1 MTEQRLNLTDSSRSL
16 AWLLLVFAILTALL
30 ESGGLRVWAQRLDIG
45 PWRNLS
51 LPAADALHTAIA
63 PLGIDRLRQGALA
76 NLEKLR
82 HDIPPA
88 PAAPAVAAAA
98 VTAPICPA
106 PISANLWTSIAPAAA
121 TFSTPFIATPAAPAS
136 AQASAAATSSSIDVS
151 TLSTIILPLS
161 TELPPLPAK
170 RSAGPRVIAL
180 VGDSMMTVGLSA
192 DLLRGMA
199 GHSELK
205 PLRAFR
211 SGTGLSRP
219 EVFDWMHEYP
229 TMLNGEQPEAVI
241 VAIGAND
248 GQGFVVDGKVLA
260 FGTDEWIAVYESRL
274 KHFLDMLTR
283 DGAQVIWASMPPM
296 RNAKHNE
303 RMLEINRIAY
313 HVVSQNPHA
322 YWWNITPYVGDPA
335 GQFREFAQAQNGSVT
350 RIRQPDGIHLS
361 DQGAALLTPALLHW
375 LESSAEPSSA
385 DIRRPTTS
393 VASP

>member
-1 MTEQRLNLTDSSRSL
+1 LS
-16 AWLLLVFAILTALL
+16 AIT
-30 ESGGLRVWAQRLDIG
+30 
-45 PWRNLS
+45 
-51 LPAADALHTAIA
+51 
-63 PLGIDRLRQGALA
+63 
-76 NLEKLR
+76 
-82 HDIPPA
+82 
-88 PAAPAVAAAA
+88 
-98 VTAPICPA
+98 
-106 PISANLWTSIAPAAA
+106 
-121 TFSTPFIATPAAPAS
+121 
-136 AQASAAATSSSIDVS
+136 
-151 TLSTIILPLS
+151 LPLS
-161 TELPPLPAK
+161 TELPPLPPK
-170 RSAGPRVIAL
+170 HSTGPRVIAL

-199 GHSELK
+199 GHAELK

-229 TMLNGEQPEAVI
+229 AMLNGEQPEAVI

-274 KHFLDMLTR
+274 KNFLDMLTR

-335 GQFREFAQAQNGSVT
+335 GQFREFAQEQNGSVT

-385 DIRRPTTS
+385 DIHRPATP
-393 VASP
+393 VASH